1 MSSRKRPRQSF
12 QKVPPSTRKERR
24 LERDISKL
32 VKQIAKQN
40 KELDTQEQLV
50 NALETELLKHA
61 RDVIEV
67 SSGEDDDDDDD
78 DDANL
83 GEDSVAEEPS
93 LGTPLPPLG
102 SDTNARPSKLGSIE
116 IPWDVALQAPA
127 EYNPLGWQRCAGGCI
142 ISNGSTIFNHSSV
155 VVRND
160 GGSDI
165 LEQQFTE
172 QDKTVLDNSWDARIH
187 MRDALAL
194 SAPFQAAGVSVF
206 SLTPG
211 RLACGCFKC
220 SVFLRSH
227 LHPNVEDILV
237 IAELK
242 QVVNFNVDASNQTL
256 SFQTELSGNVT
267 SLGVQQGDRLLI
279 DLCPKAYCGGFGDTN
294 HFPTIIEIKT
304 QRGNQTGL
312 QLVNLS
318 TTSTSSSSS
327 SSSSSGG
334 GGSSSSS
341 SSGGNSNENFE
352 EAEATADAIQFAIQA
367 NADDEEQ

>member
-1 MSSRKRPRQSF
+1 MSSRKRPRQSS

-24 LERDISKL
+24 LERDNSKL

-67 SSGEDDDDDDD
+67 SSGEDDDDDDN
-78 DDANL
+78 NL
-83 GEDSVAEEPS
+83 GEDAVAEEPS

-102 SDTNARPSKLGSIE
+102 SDTNARPSKLGNIE
-116 IPWDVALQAPA
+116 IPWDVALPAPTD

-172 QDKTVLDNSWDARIH
+172 QDQVSWR
-187 MRDALAL
+187 ALAL

-211 RLACGCFKC
+211 RIACGHFKC
-220 SVFLRSH
+220 SISLRSH

-242 QVVNFNVDASNQTL
+242 QVVNFSVDASNQTL

-267 SLGVQQGDRLLI
+267 SLGVHQGDRLLI
-279 DLCPKAYCGGFGDTN
+279 DLCSKAYCGGYGSTN
-294 HFPTIIEIKT
+294 YFPTIIEIKT

-327 SSSSSGG
+327 NSSSSSSSGG
-334 GGSSSSS
+334 GGGSSGGSSSS
-341 SSGGNSNENFE
+341 SSGSNSNENFE

-367 NADDEEQ
+367 NADEEEQ